1 MKLLLRR
8 SERSSVL
15 GKPVYILEVRV
26 EVSQEERGRIEK
38 YKFGPSILYSKK
50 GKPQGDPRTWEG
62 IGHNLLHYALDLTV
76 SVHDLVH
83 GKKVECKDIMEM
95 LAVEGHIREAAQNF
109 ANVLRAASQ
118 FGGEEVIE
126 L

>member
-26 EVSQEERGRIEK
+26 EVSQEERGWIEK

-50 GKPQGDPRTWEG
+50 GKPTGDMNTWAG
-62 IGHNLLHYALDLTV
+62 IGQNLLHYAMDLTV
-76 SVHDLVH
+76 SVNDLVH

-95 LAVEGHIREAAQNF
+95 LAVEAQIRESAQTF
-109 ANVLRAASQ
+109 GNVLKAASM